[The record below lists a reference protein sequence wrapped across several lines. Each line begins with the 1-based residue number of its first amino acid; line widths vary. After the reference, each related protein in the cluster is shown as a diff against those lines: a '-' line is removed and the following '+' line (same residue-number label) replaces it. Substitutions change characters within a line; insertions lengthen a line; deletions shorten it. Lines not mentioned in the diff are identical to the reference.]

1 MSDNF
6 NQEVSML
13 SIKIEANILSK
24 LLTLIRQGFL
34 KIVFS
39 AGEGGQFDPLF
50 ISKEELV

>member
-34 KIVFS
+34 KIVFP

-50 ISKEELV
+50 ISQEELV